1 MSHFLNIP
9 TDSLQQLL
17 PGQALSN
24 LAKSGTTT
32 LSSRDC
38 TGGLSN
44 RAKVVHGLLTQ
55 VSLWVAITSSAVIL
69 SVMLFNLYL
78 EYQSCLLLLTHNL
91 KRATLNDTIASLLDP
106 SSPRR
111 GWLDNRLEDGTLKPR
126 AYKILPPAVIN
137 PNNWTCPSRA
147 PPGPLRAYVLHHTSR
162 RPLLVTVFGGQLWS
176 AWFDIRNRTDIH
188 QDADIVRMKTN
199 FRRLI
204 RIIHHHHLDMKRTII
219 ARFSQGLGRLWVGS
233 AREENLRAESHGVA
247 NWGFGGSTHAF
258 PG

>member
-137 PNNWTCPSRA
+137 PNNWTCIVLHGLGNHHASDSFRLREALLGLRPALFEPMSFII
-147 PPGPLRAYVLHHTSR
+147 PPADPFWSLSLVGNCGPL
-162 RPLLVTVFGGQLWS
+162 
-176 AWFDIRNRTDIH
+176 
-188 QDADIVRMKTN
+188 
-199 FRRLI
+199 
-204 RIIHHHHLDMKRTII
+204 
-219 ARFSQGLGRLWVGS
+219 
-233 AREENLRAESHGVA
+233 
-247 NWGFGGSTHAF
+247 GSTSGTGRTSIRTQILSA
-258 PG
+258 